1 MNPEEA
7 ARSLATIRQTQAKA
21 ITSQTWL
28 PAWFIGGI
36 GLLVTG
42 ILVVSEPGTPVPVIV
57 GGGILL
63 LAALGALIAVFAKTR
78 PMTVSDPAMKRAF
91 SAVYLPWL
99 FAGIVLCWVVSF
111 ALQAADVPYGM
122 AAGGVALTAY
132 FVLGSRAISRRIS
145 RRIAGRVAR
154 RFEETR

>member
-21 ITSQTWL
+21 MRSLPWL
-28 PAWFIGGI
+28 PTWFIAGI

-42 ILVVSEPGTPVPVIV
+42 ILCVSEPGTPIPMAV

-63 LAALGALIAVFAKTR
+63 CAALGALIAVFVKTR
-78 PMTVSDPAMKRAF
+78 PMTVNEPAARRAF

-99 FAGIVLCWVVSF
+99 FGGLVLCWVVSF
-111 ALQAADVPYGM
+111 GLQAADVPYGM
-122 AAGGVALTAY
+122 ACGGVAMTAY
-132 FVLGSRAISRRIS
+132 FALGSRAISRRIA
-145 RRIAGRVAR
+145 RRVAR
-154 RFEETR
+154 RFEEAR

>member
-7 ARSLATIRQTQAKA
+7 ARSLTTIRQTQAKA
-21 ITSQTWL
+21 MRSLPWL
-28 PAWFIGGI
+28 PTWFIAGI

-42 ILVVSEPGTPVPVIV
+42 ILCVSEPGTPIPMAV

-63 LAALGALIAVFAKTR
+63 CAAMGALIAVFARTR
-78 PMTVSDPAMKRAF
+78 PMTVNEPAIRRAF

-99 FAGIVLCWVVSF
+99 FGGLVLCWVVSF

-122 AAGGVALTAY
+122 ACGGVAMTAY
-132 FVLGSRAISRRIS
+132 FALGGRAISRRIA
-145 RRIAGRVAR
+145 RRVAR
-154 RFEETR
+154 RFEEAR